1 MSFRRCIVIGIV
13 AGLLVAGG
21 KPAAPADDIADFYKG
36 KTVTMVVGT
45 PAGGGYDI
53 YARLLARH
61 LGKYIPGNPSIV
73 VQNRPG
79 AGGIIAT
86 NYVYDV
92 APQDG
97 SVILAP

>member
-1 MSFRRCIVIGIV
+1 MACRKPGAGGAASKLPALHSLGVKAMSFRRCVVIGIV

-21 KPAAPADDIADFYKG
+21 KSAAPADDIADFYKG

-61 LGKYIPGNPSIV
+61 LGKYIPANP
-73 VQNRPG
+73 N
-79 AGGIIAT
+79 III
-86 NYVYDV
+86 
-92 APQDG
+92 Q
-97 SVILAP
+97 

>member
-1 MSFRRCIVIGIV
+1 MSFRRCVAIGIA

-21 KPAAPADDIADFYKG
+21 TLAARADDLADFYKG
-36 KTVTMVVGT
+36 KTITMMVGT

-61 LGKYIPGNPSIV
+61 LGKYIAGNPSVI

-79 AGGIIAT
+79 AGGVIAA

-97 SVILAP
+97 SVI